1 MTFSTMFYYSTL
13 LCDVEIHS
21 GTMKEGKESLVV
33 VLVVVV
39 VVVVVIVVSTSTI
52 NGPRLMTQQ
61 GRRNNCFYSTSL
73 VVGR

>member
-13 LCDVEIHS
+13 LCDMEIHS

-33 VLVVVV
+33 VAVVVV
-39 VVVVVIVVSTSTI
+39 VVVVVVSTSTI

-73 VVGR
+73 AVGR

>member
-39 VVVVVIVVSTSTI
+39 VVVVVVVSTSTI

-73 VVGR
+73 AVGR